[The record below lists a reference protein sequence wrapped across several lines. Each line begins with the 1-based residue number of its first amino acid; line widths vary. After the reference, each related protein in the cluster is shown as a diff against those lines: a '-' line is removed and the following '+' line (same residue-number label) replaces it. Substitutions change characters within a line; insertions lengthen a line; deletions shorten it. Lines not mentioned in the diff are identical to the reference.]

1 MWCSCEP
8 PPLQAKRSGLQADCS
23 LGVSELDKDTPLSIS
38 VLGLGHVGL
47 PTALS
52 FAELGWP
59 VTGADD
65 DAYVT
70 KTVGA
75 GTAPFF
81 EPGVQEAL
89 DNHLRTGNFKVSP
102 DVATAIQE
110 TNVIFICVGTPQGA
124 DGSVDLTQLDLVA
137 QAIAANLNGEKIVV
151 EKSTSPVQT
160 AKQIKANI
168 QRYAGLSGEG
178 ISTSSSDSNIEIV
191 VNPEFMREGKA
202 MDDLNNP
209 DRIILGVESETAKEC
224 MLRIYQPLL
233 DKMGPGAEK
242 KVVVTDVNSAEII
255 KHASN
260 AFLATKIS
268 FINMI
273 ANLCEAAGADVDQ
286 VALGVGLDPR
296 IGAGHLKAGVGYGGS
311 CLPKDVRAFT
321 IVVEQHGQDASLLKE
336 VEAVNNSRVERLL
349 EKARQS
355 LGTLNG
361 KTVGVWGLAFKA
373 DTDDVREA
381 SSLQLVDHL
390 LAEGASL
397 RLHDPQAI
405 CGFKRHHPEAPPRLT
420 YFDAPEGAACSVDAL
435 MILTDW
441 AEYAEVDL
449 ALIREKMFV
458 PLILDGR
465 NLLESDAVRKLGIEY
480 YSIGRP

>member
-1 MWCSCEP
+1 
-8 PPLQAKRSGLQADCS
+8 
-23 LGVSELDKDTPLSIS
+23 
-38 VLGLGHVGL
+38 
-47 PTALS
+47 
-52 FAELGWP
+52 
-59 VTGADD
+59 
-65 DAYVT
+65 
-70 KTVGA
+70 
-75 GTAPFF
+75 
-81 EPGVQEAL
+81 
-89 DNHLRTGNFKVSP
+89 
-102 DVATAIQE
+102 
-110 TNVIFICVGTPQGA
+110 
-124 DGSVDLTQLDLVA
+124 
-137 QAIAANLNGEKIVV
+137 
-151 EKSTSPVQT
+151 
-160 AKQIKANI
+160 
-168 QRYAGLSGEG
+168 
-178 ISTSSSDSNIEIV
+178 
-191 VNPEFMREGKA
+191 
-202 MDDLNNP
+202 
-209 DRIILGVESETAKEC
+209 
-224 MLRIYQPLL
+224 
-233 DKMGPGAEK
+233 
-242 KVVVTDVNSAEII
+242 
-255 KHASN
+255 
-260 AFLATKIS
+260 
-268 FINMI
+268 MI
-273 ANLCEAAGADVDQ
+273 ANLCEATGADVDQ

-441 AEYAEVDL
+441 AEYAKVDL

>member
-1 MWCSCEP
+1 ME
-8 PPLQAKRSGLQADCS
+8 
-23 LGVSELDKDTPLSIS
+23 KDTPLSIS

-52 FAELGWP
+52 FAELGWQ

-65 DAYVT
+65 NRQVT
-70 KTVGA
+70 EIIA
-75 GTAPFF
+75 GGKAPFY
-81 EPGVQEAL
+81 EPGLQEAL
-89 DNHLRTGNFKVSP
+89 DKHLGSGNFRVSP
-102 DVATAIQE
+102 DVATAIRD

-124 DGSVDLTQLDLVA
+124 DGSVDLTQLDGVA
-137 QAIAANLNGEKIVV
+137 QAIAANLNGRKFVV

-160 AKQIKANI
+160 AKKIKANI
-168 QRYAGLSGEG
+168 VEYAGQAGNKNAE
-178 ISTSSSDSNIEIV
+178 SDIEIV

-202 MDDLNNP
+202 MEDLFNP
-209 DRIILGVESETAKEC
+209 DRIILGVESEAAKEC
-224 MLRIYQPLL
+224 MLRIYRPLL
-233 DKMGPGAEK
+233 NAMGSGAEA
-242 KVVVTDVNSAEII
+242 KVVMTDVNSAEII

-273 ANLCEAAGADVDQ
+273 ADLCEAADADVEE

-296 IGAGHLKAGVGYGGS
+296 IGFGHFKAGVGYGGS

-321 IVVEQHGQDASLLKE
+321 IVVEQHGQNASLLRQ
-336 VEAVNNSRVERLL
+336 VEEVNNSRVGRLL
-349 EKARQS
+349 DKARPTLGS
-355 LGTLNG
+355 LSG

-381 SSLQLVDHL
+381 SSLQLVDRL
-390 LAEGASL
+390 LSEGANL
-397 RLHDPQAI
+397 QLHDPQAS
-405 CGFKRHHPEAPPRLT
+405 CQFKRQHPEDLPRLR
-420 YFDAPEGAACSVDAL
+420 YCDSAEEAASGAEVL

-441 AEYAEVDL
+441 SEYTKVDL
-449 ALIREKMFV
+449 SSVRQQMSV

-465 NLLESDAVRKLGIEY
+465 NLLEPGSVRKLGFEY
-480 YSIGRP
+480 HSTGRL

>member
-1 MWCSCEP
+1 ME
-8 PPLQAKRSGLQADCS
+8 
-23 LGVSELDKDTPLSIS
+23 KDTPLSIS

-52 FAELGWP
+52 FAELGWQ

-65 DAYVT
+65 NHQVAEII
-70 KTVGA
+70 A
-75 GTAPFF
+75 GGKAPFF
-81 EPGVQEAL
+81 EPGLQEAL
-89 DNHLRTGNFKVSP
+89 DKHLGTGNFRVSP
-102 DVATAIQE
+102 DVATAIRE

-124 DGSVDLTQLDLVA
+124 DGSVDLTQLDGVA
-137 QAIAANLNGEKIVV
+137 RAVAANLNGKKFVV

-160 AKQIKANI
+160 AKKIKANI
-168 QRYAGLSGEG
+168 IEYAGQAGNKDAG
-178 ISTSSSDSNIEIV
+178 SNIEIV

-202 MDDLNNP
+202 MEDLFNP
-209 DRIILGVESETAKEC
+209 DRIILGVESEDAREC
-224 MLRIYQPLL
+224 MLRIYRPLL
-233 DKMGPGAEK
+233 NAMGPGAEG
-242 KVVVTDVNSAEII
+242 KVVMTDVNSAEII

-273 ANLCEAAGADVDQ
+273 ADLCEAADADVEE

-296 IGAGHLKAGVGYGGS
+296 IGSGHLKAGVGYGGS

-321 IVVEQHGQDASLLKE
+321 IVVEQHGQNASLLRQ
-336 VEAVNNSRVERLL
+336 VEEVNNSRVDRLL
-349 EKARQS
+349 DKARHTLGS
-355 LGTLNG
+355 LSG

-381 SSLQLVDHL
+381 SSLQLVDRL
-390 LAEGASL
+390 LSEEANL
-397 RLHDPQAI
+397 QLHDPQAI
-405 CGFKRHHPEAPPRLT
+405 CQFKRQHPEDLPRLR
-420 YFDAPEGAACSVDAL
+420 YCDSAEDAASGADVL

-441 AEYAEVDL
+441 SEYTKVDL
-449 ALIREKMFV
+449 SSVRQQMSV

-465 NLLESDAVRKLGIEY
+465 NLLEPDSVRKFGFEY
-480 YSIGRP
+480 HSTGRP